1 MGDDE
6 GVGFSV
12 CVFDVG
18 LPVLFFGYDCRISVA
33 GLDVPAFARIFK
45 FIGDR

>member
-12 CVFDVG
+12 CVFDVC
-18 LPVLFFGYDCRISVA
+18 LPVLFFGYDRGISVA